1 MGSEAK
7 ILTSEN
13 AVDLAKWC
21 RGRIVAEEDAISPS
35 ITTPGI
41 NLLTNEGVKRASVGD
56 TIIRNSDGTFSVYKN
71 I

>member
-21 RGRIVAEEDAISPS
+21 RGRIVTEEDAISPS

-41 NLLTNEGVKRASVGD
+41 NVPVKDGVHRASVGD
-56 TIIRNSDGTFSVYKN
+56 TIIHNSDGTFSVYKN
-71 I
+71 V